1 MSGPSTEPKKK
12 PSMMRMP
19 TGVKKEKPKSEED
32 DDFDMSM
39 LNADQ
44 LARLKRAFGIF
55 DKDDSGT
62 ISSQEMM
69 QVRSSARAALPRAA
83 LLPAPPWA

>member
-39 LNADQ
+39 LNADHGQ
-44 LARLKRAFGIF
+44 TSWRGSGEPFAIALK
-55 DKDDSGT
+55 S
-62 ISSQEMM
+62 
-69 QVRSSARAALPRAA
+69 V
-83 LLPAPPWA
+83 